1 LSRLDHQAS
10 LYREKGK
17 IARSAQIAVKTA
29 FREGLRKANPNA
41 YTELLREFWLATFA
55 AAPENIFEDLA
66 KGPLSSVDNAVA
78 FLLADPYFFHSGY
91 LKQRLLKN
99 LKYVKLDRK
108 QTACLETLIVDR
120 VERPNQFHFK
130 DYARLAAFLESPSLM
145 ARIEGLADSPDKA
158 VQLRALRVLENIR
171 QRKISKERT

>member
-1 LSRLDHQAS
+1 LSRLEHQAS
-10 LYREKGK
+10 FYREKGK
-17 IARSAQIAVKTA
+17 IARSAHITVKTA
-29 FREGLRKANPNA
+29 FREGLRKTSPEA
-41 YTELLREFWLATFA
+41 YAELLVEFRLATFA
-55 AAPENIFEDLA
+55 ATPANIFEDSA

-78 FLLADPYFFHSGY
+78 FLLADPYFFRSGY

-108 QTACLETLIVDR
+108 QTACLETLIID
-120 VERPNQFHFK
+120 QFHFK

-145 ARIEGLADSPDKA
+145 ARIEELADSPDKA
-158 VQLRALRVLENIR
+158 VQLRALRVLENVR